1 MIINVFLPCKRI
13 SRRVPNKNKKRFA
26 SNKYGLFQIKI
37 NQLLNSKKINSIV
50 LSTNDRQLIS
60 YTKLLEKKKI
70 IVHEREDKNLSNDNG
85 TVEDLIDHAM
95 KIMPRGHILWTHVTS
110 PFVSSKIYDK
120 IILEYI
126 KAIKSGKY
134 DSLMTVSKISGYVWN
149 NKRALSYDSKI
160 EKWPKT
166 QNIKPLNKVNSA
178 VFLSSIDN
186 YKKFKDR
193 IGKRPLMHSLEHPLS
208 FDIDNIDDFRF
219 AETVFKKNK
228 NIYFK

>member
-1 MIINVFLPCKRI
+1 MK
-13 SRRVPNKNKKRFA
+13 
-26 SNKYGLFQIKI
+26 
-37 NQLLNSKKINSIV
+37 SKKLKESSFHISLFPYKPNY
-50 LSTNDRQLIS
+50 TNLELTQ
-60 YTKLLEKKKI
+60 YTLLLKDEYT
-70 IVHEREDKNLSNDNG
+70 G
-85 TVEDLIDHAM
+85 
-95 KIMPRGHILWTHVTS
+95 
-110 PFVSSKIYDK
+110 KIYDK

-193 IGKRPLMHSLEHPLS
+193 IGKRPLMHSLEHPLG